1 MKVDCAEVSGND
13 ARIARR
19 VSVTTN
25 TNVSQ
30 VRGTINCGRNGLRD
44 HGPLNV
50 AKQQPGIGL
59 LLLVCAVLLVA
70 RVVYADVGSN
80 MRRGNHLER
89 KGEYEEAIQ
98 YYQEALVQEPDN
110 PKIHYNLGRTFYRLE
125 KYDEAISEFQLGF
138 LERERDFQAGVF
150 YNIGNSQFR
159 KGELDAAIDSYKMS
173 LLVNNEDVEAKQN
186 LEFCLR
192 LKEQIEN
199 QPQSDSTQQQ
209 EQSPQQQEQE
219 QPPQPREGEIGKE
232 EAERILQALEN
243 EEKENLEKARTRE
256 RKEDVDKD
264 W

>member
-1 MKVDCAEVSGND
+1 MIVCSSLVHHRVIGTLKRLSLPMLCGILVS
-13 ARIARR
+13 
-19 VSVTTN
+19 
-25 TNVSQ
+25 
-30 VRGTINCGRNGLRD
+30 
-44 HGPLNV
+44 LNSF
-50 AKQQPGIGL
+50 AF
-59 LLLVCAVLLVA
+59 
-70 RVVYADVGSN
+70 ADVGSS

-89 KGEYEEAIQ
+89 KGEYEEAIT
-98 YYQEALVQEPDN
+98 YYQEALVEEPDN
-110 PKIHYNLGRTFYRLE
+110 PKIHYNLGRALYRLE

-138 LERERDFQAGVF
+138 LDREKDFQAKVF

-159 KGELDAAIDSYKMS
+159 KGQLDAAIESYKMS
-173 LLVNNEDVEAKQN
+173 LLVNNEDVETKQN

-209 EQSPQQQEQE
+209 SSPPQQEQQE
-219 QPPQPREGEIGKE
+219 QPPRPKEGEIGKD
-232 EAERILQALEN
+232 EAERVLQALEN